1 MTLSERE
8 PKGRLK
14 GLFQRSLIRKKN
26 FIMPVAAYGLFL
38 TTNLPWLWAW

>member
-14 GLFQRSLIRKKN
+14 GLFQRSLIEISEKLDILVGALLLR
-26 FIMPVAAYGLFL
+26 V
-38 TTNLPWLWAW
+38 